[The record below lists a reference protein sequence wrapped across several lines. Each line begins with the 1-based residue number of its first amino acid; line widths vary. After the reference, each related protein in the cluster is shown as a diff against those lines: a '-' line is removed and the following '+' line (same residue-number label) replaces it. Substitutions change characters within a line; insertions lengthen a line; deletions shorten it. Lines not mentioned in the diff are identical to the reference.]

1 MENKKI
7 KVLTLGDHPMSPSG
21 VGTQSKNVFEALLKS
36 GKFQILSL
44 GGALKHQN
52 YQPVIVEPWEEDFRI
67 IPIDG
72 YGSPEMIRSIIRNE
86 KPDML
91 WFMTDPRFYEWLWEM
106 ENEIRPLLP
115 LVYYHVWDNFPLPM
129 VNKKFYESTDHIVSI
144 SRVTHEC
151 VQGVAPDVPVTHIPH
166 AVNGDVFTCLSL
178 EERKVL
184 RDKIL
189 PPEDKDKFILFWN
202 NRNARRKQSGT
213 LLWWFAEWVKQ
224 RDLSGKVQLI
234 MHTNPKDAHG
244 QDLNAI
250 SQELGLTNREVMF
263 STNKVSTKQMPAFYN
278 ISDVT
283 LNIADAEGFGLATL
297 ESLSC
302 GVPIIATMTG
312 GLQDQVMS
320 ANGPCGIPIHPVSK
334 SIIGSQ
340 QVPYIYEDRI
350 SKKQFINAL
359 NQIYDGGEEYR
370 RELGLRGRKHVEQNY
385 NFTDFNER
393 WVSTML
399 KIHEEGGSWE
409 TRKNYNGITFKEVA

>member
-44 GGALKHQN
+44 GGALKHQS
-52 YQPVIVEPWEEDFRI
+52 YKPVIVEPWEEDFRI

-129 VNKKFYESTDHIVSI
+129 FNKKFYESTDHIVSI

-166 AVNGDVFTCLSL
+166 AVDGDVFTCLSL

-202 NRNARRKQSGT
+202 NRNARRKQSGS

-278 ISDVT
+278 IADVT

-320 ANGPCGIPIHPVSK
+320 SNGPCGIPIHPVSK

-340 QVPYIYEDRI
+340 QVPYIYDDRI